1 MQNLSLYKRTS
12 LFSPVPFPLPFSPL
26 PSMPP
31 LCHEPSLP
39 SYPPFFC
46 FNHCTNSFLLMHIF
60 KLSLD
65 IFVYHCTLKK
75 PDDVQALLRN
85 GNIETG
91 GHDDEAP
98 GATGV
103 RVYAMHRRIQESEAA
118 AMRAYLLPD
127 VSGTAGGRPY
137 VRSVHI
143 LTAII
148 NASASAQSTIRN
160 SWPIPT

>member
-1 MQNLSLYKRTS
+1 
-12 LFSPVPFPLPFSPL
+12 
-26 PSMPP
+26 
-31 LCHEPSLP
+31 
-39 SYPPFFC
+39 
-46 FNHCTNSFLLMHIF
+46 
-60 KLSLD
+60 
-65 IFVYHCTLKK
+65 
-75 PDDVQALLRN
+75 
-85 GNIETG
+85 
-91 GHDDEAP
+91 
-98 GATGV
+98 
-103 RVYAMHRRIQESEAA
+103 VYAMHRRIQESEAA